1 MNEFSRVPFY
11 GREVGGV
18 CALSAKIGACLQL
31 VGEERRRV
39 WIILVL
45 PMFLRGERE
54 CFARIF
60 RGRNSRGTFGG
71 HIKLGLASHIL
82 PYIVSDK
89 EENGGVGKWRS

>member
-31 VGEERRRV
+31 VGEEEKSV
-39 WIILVL
+39 DNLSFAHV
-45 PMFLRGERE
+45 FEGEE
-54 CFARIF
+54 EKCFARIF

-89 EENGGVGKWRS
+89 AENGGVGKWRS